1 MIMRHLLLFLALAAA
16 AQAQEFDIAG
26 TDAFI
31 DTKIDLRAQ
40 DELTITGSGTLN
52 VAGKSV
58 TPAGAARGF
67 KDMIR
72 TYPVNAAG
80 QGALIGRLGDGAAA
94 RSFLIGPELKWQAP
108 IPGRLFLG
116 INKAGNDAPKGTFH
130 VKVTITKRG
139 PEKVTT
145 NYQLPTVNTA
155 VIDKYPRRIQDAQG
169 NLGDNTNFMIVGTEK
184 QVMSALIAAGWVEVN
199 RSKNDAVAA
208 SIQAILSKQAYVSL
222 PMSEL
227 TLFGRV
233 QDHGMAQGDPI
244 QVIAERH
251 HFRIWKAPFQVDGR
265 EFFVG
270 AGTHDIGFDRDQ
282 RNNGVT
288 HKIDPDVDKERDYI
302 GMSLQ
307 VSGQVAKLDYVMP
320 SQPSKEAI
328 TATGATFKS
337 DGRVLVIYLIPE
349 AGATPITTA
358 APTQTPS
365 AGMAGAP
372 TNNSSSIFDGT
383 VH

>member
-1 MIMRHLLLFLALAAA
+1 MLRLLLLTGLVTAAWG
-16 AQAQEFDIAG
+16 QEFDVSG
-26 TDAFI
+26 SDVWL
-31 DTKIDLRAQ
+31 DTKLDLRAQ
-40 DELTITGSGTLN
+40 DELTLSASGTLSIAN
-52 VAGKSV
+52 GQKV
-58 TPAGAARGF
+58 TPTGAKRGF
-67 KDMIR
+67 RDMIR
-72 TYPVNAAG
+72 TYPVNDAG
-80 QGALIGRLGDGAAA
+80 QAALIGRLGDSAAA
-94 RSFLIGPELKWQAP
+94 KAFLIGTELKWRAP
-108 IPGRLFLG
+108 KAGRLFLG
-116 INKAGNDAPKGTFH
+116 INKAGNDAPVGTFH
-130 VKVTITKRG
+130 VKVTFTKRG
-139 PEKVTT
+139 PENLKTE
-145 NYQLPTVNTA
+145 YKLPAITKD

-169 NLGDNTNFMIVGTEK
+169 NLGDNTNFLIVGTEK
-184 QVMSALIAAGWVEVN
+184 QVMAALLAAGWAQVD
-199 RSKNDAVAA
+199 RSQGDAVTAGIAA
-208 SIQAILSKQAYVSL
+208 VLNKRAYVTL

-270 AGTHDIGFDRDQ
+270 AGTHDIGFDRDK

-302 GMSLQ
+302 GNSLQ
-307 VSGQVAKLDYVMP
+307 ESGMVAKLDYVMP

-349 AGATPITTA
+349 EAPA
-358 APTQTPS
+358 AP
-365 AGMAGAP
+365 AP
-372 TNNSSSIFDGT
+372 APAKNSSSIFDGA
-383 VH
+383 VK